1 MGNNMK
7 YDIHTKNIIEAIPLD
22 KKELIIENFNFG
34 KMQKNELIFFFKPW
48 CFTSSNFN
56 NNASIVKLAFEK
68 FRDFNVEISGVLKL
82 TGPRL
87 EELEIMDKHY
97 GVINKLSRWA
107 SQNVTDEEEDIIAK
121 ILDLPTLKDHPIL
134 GGHECLKQFP
144 DFDEYSLNDLWLQ
157 KKSKKLRSGFYYNRY
172 EHKANQFILV
182 NGFHP
187 SQLKNYTH
195 QDRQIII
202 VLVHS
207 NTSWEELKEDLIGN
221 TYPDRAAP
229 HSIRGEL
236 FKNRET
242 YGIKQISISKNY
254 VHLSAGPFEGLFEII
269 NFLNKIEEVDFQI
282 ENTNLY
288 RLFKKQA
295 LSLKDLEIALTNPE
309 KEIDGH
315 HTDLFTIT
323 EEKDTLDAIEEYKKH
338 FLTR

>member
-1 MGNNMK
+1 
-7 YDIHTKNIIEAIPLD
+7 
-22 KKELIIENFNFG
+22 
-34 KMQKNELIFFFKPW
+34 
-48 CFTSSNFN
+48 
-56 NNASIVKLAFEK
+56 
-68 FRDFNVEISGVLKL
+68 
-82 TGPRL
+82 
-87 EELEIMDKHY
+87 
-97 GVINKLSRWA
+97 
-107 SQNVTDEEEDIIAK
+107 
-121 ILDLPTLKDHPIL
+121 
-134 GGHECLKQFP
+134 
-144 DFDEYSLNDLWLQ
+144 
-157 KKSKKLRSGFYYNRY
+157 
-172 EHKANQFILV
+172 
-182 NGFHP
+182 
-187 SQLKNYTH
+187 LKNYTH